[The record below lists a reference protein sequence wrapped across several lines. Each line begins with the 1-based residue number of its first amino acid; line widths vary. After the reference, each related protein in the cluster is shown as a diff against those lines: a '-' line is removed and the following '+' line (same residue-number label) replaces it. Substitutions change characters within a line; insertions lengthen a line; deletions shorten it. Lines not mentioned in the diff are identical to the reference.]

1 MKITKYPQSAILIE
15 DYKNKRI
22 LIDPGS
28 FCYNESFKPE
38 SWGKIDILLFTHI
51 HSDHFML
58 EVAKVLEEI
67 NPDIFIVSN
76 SEVKAELDKEHIEC
90 KVVQPGESVKVE
102 DITIEGI
109 KSIHGDLPNGKPKP
123 DVIGFLIDDKFYHPG
138 DTIYLQEKPY
148 AEIAF
153 VPICGVVVMNI
164 SEAAQFIEEIDPK
177 IAVPIH
183 FDNPNY
189 PVNVDDFAE
198 KVSIARILKNGE
210 SFEE

>member
-1 MKITKYPQSAILIE
+1 
-15 DYKNKRI
+15 
-22 LIDPGS
+22 
-28 FCYNESFKPE
+28 
-38 SWGKIDILLFTHI
+38 
-51 HSDHFML
+51 ML